1 MEACRYRFYPRIP
14 LGRADRSRLVR
25 VRGDGGLYEADQID
39 TVSFTHFLY
48 VCLFWV
54 VWIVCADAIY
64 TVRSQQGESSRV
76 QRQQE
81 RHKKSLA
88 LRTVFQIG
96 EFHIYVHW
104 SVLVVVVCFPIGLV
118 YAYELDRSVFS
129 ILNICTTFALLVLV
143 HELGHV
149 LTSRLVGAKVHGI
162 YVSCMSG
169 RCYTDGTNSRL
180 KNVLIYAGGPLANL
194 CILMITLVV
203 FTDEH
208 YPYVR
213 QTFWIALV
221 TSNVFMIISCLIPKK
236 WDDHATDGYH
246 ILHNLTE
253 HWVPIPLTTQS
264 EHQFR

>member
-1 MEACRYRFYPRIP
+1 MARLPS
-14 LGRADRSRLVR
+14 GRC
-25 VRGDGGLYEADQID
+25 RGDGGFYEVDQID

-48 VCLFWV
+48 VCLFWG
-54 VWIVCADAIY
+54 VWFVCAHAIC
-64 TVRSQQGESSRV
+64 TVRSHQGELSRV
-76 QRQQE
+76 QRQRE
-81 RHKKSLA
+81 RHKTSLA
-88 LRTVFQIG
+88 LRTVFHIG
-96 EFHIYVHW
+96 EFQIYVHW

-118 YAYELDRSVFS
+118 YAYELERSVFL
-129 ILNICTTFALLVLV
+129 ILTLCMVTVVLILI
-143 HELGHV
+143 HELGHA

-194 CILMITLVV
+194 CVLMITLVV

-208 YPYVR
+208 YSTVR
-213 QTFWIALV
+213 QTFGIALV
-221 TSNVFMIISCLIPKK
+221 NSNVFMIISCLIPKK

-253 HWVPIPLTTQS
+253 YWVPIPLTTQP
-264 EHQFR
+264 EHQLR